1 MISQGHG
8 NLLLVGTIRNCI
20 LQGTMELEFAPVVEV
35 SFHTTG
41 SGCSKLTMSLV
52 NISLKF

>member
-35 SFHTTG
+35 SFHT
-41 SGCSKLTMSLV
+41 SV
-52 NISLKF
+52 VI